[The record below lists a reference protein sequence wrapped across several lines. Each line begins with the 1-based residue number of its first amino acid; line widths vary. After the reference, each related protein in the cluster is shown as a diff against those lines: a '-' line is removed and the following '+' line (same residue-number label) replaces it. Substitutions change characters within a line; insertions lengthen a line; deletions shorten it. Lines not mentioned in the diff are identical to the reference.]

1 MGQSKRGWDRKG
13 RRGARGIGGT
23 EGRRM
28 GQGGIDCGEEGGA
41 GVHKSKTQVFLFGG
55 LNNTVLGKTGS

>member
-23 EGRRM
+23 EARRM
-28 GQGGIDCGEEGGA
+28 GQGGIDWGDGG
-41 GVHKSKTQVFLFGG
+41 GRVHKSKRQVVLFGG
-55 LNNTVLGKTGS
+55 LNNTVLGRTRS